1 MSFSSIKLSG
11 IPVAGLNSKLNVW
24 MRKVRTRSIEVL
36 AICSPRQFRF
46 PMYVCKEEGVQV
58 FVGAAA
64 PAVRMAHLH
73 T

>member
-1 MSFSSIKLSG
+1 MLGHLTPELPPLYIHTYMLGQFFQNAMNHIRKLGSA
-11 IPVAGLNSKLNVW
+11 VVC
-24 MRKVRTRSIEVL
+24 VL
-36 AICSPRQFRF
+36 QLF
-46 PMYVCKEEGVQV
+46 PPNVCKEEGVQV